1 MFYLCW
7 HKYVTNK
14 NEINFFR
21 LKTRKRILVAP
32 LDWGLGHATRCVPIV
47 REFIAQGHE
56 VLLAGSG
63 ASLCLLQQQF
73 PDLKACELPGY
84 HPRYPKNGHMVL
96 AMATQLPHFIQT
108 IKEEN
113 KLAKAIVKNENIDI
127 VVSDNRY
134 GFYADAAHN
143 VFITHQLTVLMPK
156 AWRWMQ
162 PLVNYFNH
170 RQISHFQTCWVPAPD
185 GLLTPD
191 LLQHPSSIQPVF
203 IGFLSRLSIPLVPS
217 RYKVLALLS
226 GPSPQREQLGEIL
239 KKQLKELDIPAV
251 FIWGDFSGEQ
261 HTMRHEQLTE
271 MNFADADQLNQLI
284 GASEIVIAR
293 SGYSTVMDLIGS
305 QKKAIFVPTPGQTE
319 QEYLANI
326 MHKKKI
332 AITAPQHNFDLKA
345 AIDASVPTT
354 GFVNIDFSPS
364 HLLQQAIQQL

>member
-1 MFYLCW
+1 
-7 HKYVTNK
+7 
-14 NEINFFR
+14 

-239 KKQLKELDIPAV
+239 KKQLRELDIPAV

-261 HTMRHEQLTE
+261 QTTTEGNLTE

-284 GASEIVIAR
+284 GASEIIVAR

-345 AIDASVPTT
+345 AIDATAPTS